1 LFCALQAAP
10 AAAPGAGGDSNA
22 KARSEHVACA
32 AVCARKTNICQD
44 RLGTKHWEEPQTTGV
59 VSSPKPG
66 ELLFVPAETPHQV
79 SGNSLAIYISKRI
92 FYQDRLGTNKGKTRK
107 QCVSLSYQVE
117 NLQDTIA
124 LSGNFIDA
132 NNLQRSMLHLQKESR
147 AGHEPSVRLFEGLA
161 GVAARAQTQRRGL
174 HAHTWDEP
182 TWDRDPAKEAGGAEE
197 GGQGRAGGGG
207 VRDLPWRE
215 FKRGRPQ

>member
-1 LFCALQAAP
+1 
-10 AAAPGAGGDSNA
+10 
-22 KARSEHVACA
+22 
-32 AVCARKTNICQD
+32 
-44 RLGTKHWEEPQTTGV
+44 
-59 VSSPKPG
+59 
-66 ELLFVPAETPHQV
+66 V
-79 SGNSLAIYISKRI
+79 SGNSLAIHISKRI

-107 QCVSLSYQVE
+107 QCVPLSYQVE

-207 VRDLPWRE
+207 VRLQPGGQHELSAEEIDEVAPPVRGEEAPIRE
-215 FKRGRPQ
+215 DDGGDGDHAHAT